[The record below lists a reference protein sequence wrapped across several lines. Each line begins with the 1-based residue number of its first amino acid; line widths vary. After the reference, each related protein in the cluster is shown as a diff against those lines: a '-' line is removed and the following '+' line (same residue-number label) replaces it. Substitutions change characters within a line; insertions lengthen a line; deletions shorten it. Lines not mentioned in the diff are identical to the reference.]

1 MCNIPSEKKNFKRNT
16 LRQSILF
23 LQFHETSFSVRRDYK
38 LFLMVLIS
46 FKFNASV
53 IVTGRVSKP
62 QPAKENKGEVKS
74 GAIWVSGM

>member
-1 MCNIPSEKKNFKRNT
+1 
-16 LRQSILF
+16 
-23 LQFHETSFSVRRDYK
+23 
-38 LFLMVLIS
+38 MVLIS

-62 QPAKENKGEVKS
+62 QPTKENKEEVKS